1 MSVGDR
7 ERGRRGAQLGG
18 GVLVCGVSLGDLL
31 NLLGEL
37 LEILLGILEGFGV
50 ERGV

>member
-1 MSVGDR
+1 MDGDVHLVR
-7 ERGRRGAQLGG
+7 TLAELSLGA
-18 GVLVCGVSLGDLL
+18 LVCCEGSLGDLL